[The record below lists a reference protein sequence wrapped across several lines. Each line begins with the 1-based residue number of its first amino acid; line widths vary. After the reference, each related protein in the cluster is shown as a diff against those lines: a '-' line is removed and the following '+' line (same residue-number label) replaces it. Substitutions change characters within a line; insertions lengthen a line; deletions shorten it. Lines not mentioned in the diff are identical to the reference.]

1 MGAGKTWILAGMIV
15 DRILVVDDDRAVTET
30 LRRGLGLEGFSVD
43 TANSGTEG
51 LELYRDRDPNLI
63 ILDVMMPEMDGLE
76 VLRRIRQV
84 DDKLPVLML
93 TARDAPGDEAL
104 GLQHG
109 ADDYVVKPFNWDV
122 LIARVR
128 ALLRRAQT
136 APDAS
141 LRLADLSLSEA
152 TRLAQRGEREISLTP
167 TEYDL
172 LREFLLHQGRVLP
185 RDLLM
190 ERVWGYEPVGGT
202 NVLETYVK
210 QLRQKLEAAG
220 EPRLIH
226 TVHGIGYILRGP

>member
-1 MGAGKTWILAGMIV
+1 M
-15 DRILVVDDDRAVTET
+15 DRILVIDDDRAVTDA
-30 LRRGLGLEGFSVD
+30 LSRGLGLEGFAVD
-43 TANSGTEG
+43 AANSGAAG
-51 LELYRDRDPNLI
+51 LQLYRDRAPALV
-63 ILDVMMPEMDGLE
+63 ILDLMMPEMDGLE

-84 DDKLPVLML
+84 DERLPVLML
-93 TARDAPGDEAL
+93 TARDTPGDEAA

-128 ALLRRAQT
+128 ALIRRSQAQQE
-136 APDAS
+136 AA

-152 TRLAQRGEREISLTP
+152 TRMASRGEREITLTP

-172 LREFLLHQGRVLP
+172 LREFLLHSGRVMP

-210 QLRQKLEAAG
+210 QLRQKLEAEG

-226 TVHGIGYILRGP
+226 TVHGVGYILREP

>member
-1 MGAGKTWILAGMIV
+1 M
-15 DRILVVDDDRAVTET
+15 DRILVIDDDRAVTDA
-30 LRRGLGLEGFSVD
+30 LSRGLGLEGFSVD
-43 TANSGTEG
+43 AANSGADG
-51 LELYRDRDPNLI
+51 LRLYRDRDPSLV

-76 VLRRIRQV
+76 VLRRLRQA
-84 DDKLPVLML
+84 DERLPVLML
-93 TARDAPGDEAL
+93 TARDTPGDEAL

-128 ALLRRAQT
+128 ALIRRSQSHHEAVLRT
-136 APDAS
+136 
-141 LRLADLSLSEA
+141 ADLSLSEA
-152 TRLAQRGEREISLTP
+152 TRMAARGAREIALTP

-172 LREFLLHQGRVLP
+172 LREFLLHANRVLP

-210 QLRQKLEAAG
+210 QLRQKLEAGG
-220 EPRLIH
+220 EARLIH
-226 TVHGIGYILRGP
+226 TAHGVGYILREP

>member
-1 MGAGKTWILAGMIV
+1 MEQKP
-15 DRILVVDDDRAVTET
+15 ILVVDDDPDALEIVGTFLESRGYRVATAPDGRQALAKVDE
-30 LRRGLGLEGFSVD
+30 LRPDLVL
-43 TANSGTEG
+43 
-51 LELYRDRDPNLI
+51 
-63 ILDVMMPEMDGLE
+63 LDVMMPGMDGLE
-76 VLRRIRQV
+76 VLQRIRQV
-84 DDKLPVLML
+84 DPALPILML

-128 ALLRRAQT
+128 ALLRRTQSQPGT
-136 APDAS
+136 I
-141 LRLADLSLSEA
+141 LRMGDLSLSEA
-152 TRLAQRGEREISLTP
+152 TRTAKRGEREITLTP

-210 QLRQKLEAAG
+210 QLRQKLEASG
-220 EPRLIH
+220 EPRVIH
-226 TVHGIGYILRGP
+226 TVHGVGYILRESS

>member
-1 MGAGKTWILAGMIV
+1 M
-15 DRILVVDDDRAVTET
+15 DRILVIDDDRAVTDA
-30 LRRGLGLEGFSVD
+30 LQRGLGLEGFAVD
-43 TANSGTEG
+43 AANSGEEG
-51 LELYRDRDPNLI
+51 LKLYRDRDPQLI
-63 ILDVMMPEMDGLE
+63 ILDVMMPGMDGLE
-76 VLRRIRQV
+76 VLKRIRQV
-84 DDKLPVLML
+84 DPALPILML

-104 GLQHG
+104 GLEYG

-128 ALLRRAQT
+128 ALLRRTQSQPGT
-136 APDAS
+136 I
-141 LRLADLSLSEA
+141 LRMGDLSLSEA
-152 TRLAQRGEREISLTP
+152 TRTAKRGDREITLTP

-210 QLRQKLEAAG
+210 QLRQKLEAGG
-220 EPRLIH
+220 EPRVIQ
-226 TVHGIGYILRGP
+226 TVHGVGYILREAT